1 MEHVRTL
8 RHGVIKQW
16 IEDLLDEDFGIKFNA
31 DFVCVKQG
39 KRGKLMGDGSLFLA
53 YRQAEVKTDAELVE
67 WIGALKLPDGGYHP
81 SEVIVNLFTGIPIED
96 ACSLMWPSALWTTE
110 YENPTAKDF
119 VRVLQNYLVTGEVDW
134 LLAIPPP
141 ETPEEI
147 AKKEAK
153 RVARAAT
160 KKRAAEKKKKAA
172 AEEAAA

>member
-16 IEDLLDEDFGIKFNA
+16 IEDLNDDDFGIKFNA
-31 DFVCVKQG
+31 DFVCVQQG
-39 KRGKLMGDGSLFLA
+39 RRGKLMGDGSLFLA
-53 YRQAEVKTDAELVE
+53 YRQANVQSDKELVE
-67 WIGALKLPDGGYHP
+67 WIGDLKLPDGGYHP
-81 SEVIVNLFTGIPIED
+81 SEVIVNLFTGIPLED
-96 ACSLMWPSALWTTE
+96 ACALMWPSALWTTE

-134 LLAIPPP
+134 LLAIPPA
-141 ETPEEI
+141 ETEEEK

-153 RVARAAT
+153 RASRAAQ
-160 KKRAAEKKKKAA
+160 KKRSAEKKKKE